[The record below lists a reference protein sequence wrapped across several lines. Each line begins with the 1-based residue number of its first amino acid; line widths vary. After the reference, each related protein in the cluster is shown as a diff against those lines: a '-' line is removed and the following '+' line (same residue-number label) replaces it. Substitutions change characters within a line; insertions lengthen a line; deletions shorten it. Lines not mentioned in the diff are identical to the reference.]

1 MTADKVYFNIGTG
14 TYLPTSP
21 CIFVIMC
28 DYLPI
33 CPSVFPSIRL
43 NVVPSVYLYIFRDL
57 GRYLFSKCDPPTK
70 VNFVLLLL
78 FLLQNAFDFSI
89 SLFRLSF
96 RRPLLLS
103 AKLDS
108 SIPSFVSLYLC
119 ECLCLPRISLLDIL
133 SVYCL
138 NIHFHFFRPHLLYL
152 RRPTLKRVKRC
163 LNVLERKRERDK
175 ENLCT

>member
-21 CIFVIMC
+21 CIFVVMC

-43 NVVPSVYLYIFRDL
+43 NVFPSVYLYIFRDL

-89 SLFRLSF
+89 KGLISVLFVF
-96 RRPLLLS
+96 
-103 AKLDS
+103 
-108 SIPSFVSLYLC
+108 
-119 ECLCLPRISLLDIL
+119 
-133 SVYCL
+133 
-138 NIHFHFFRPHLLYL
+138 
-152 RRPTLKRVKRC
+152 TL
-163 LNVLERKRERDK
+163 
-175 ENLCT
+175 